1 MQPKNSRLKERVQP
15 PTLAPLPLNKHQQR
29 TESTKRKLR
38 QAALRIFARHGFEA
52 ARIEEIAAEAGH
64 TRGAFYAHFHSK
76 EDLFFS
82 MLEDEA
88 HFQMERLEQALRRST
103 TDEERLKVLRE
114 LYVSRIADIDWSILI
129 LEFKLYAFRHPKL
142 KAKLTQRYR
151 NIRTK
156 VKLQSV
162 PMLSCQPRDE
172 LTLKISLQAILHGL
186 ALETAYDPD
195 NLSETKVK
203 AVLGLLFDS
212 LVGEFV
218 PTIAATRQT

>member
-1 MQPKNSRLKERVQP
+1 MQPRKSGLKERKRQA

-29 TESTKRKLR
+29 TESTKRKLH

-52 ARIEEIAAEAGH
+52 ARIEDIAAEAGH
-64 TRGAFYAHFHSK
+64 TRGAFYAHFQSK
-76 EDLFFS
+76 EDLFFA

-88 HFQMERLEQALRRST
+88 HFQMERLERALRRST
-103 TDEERLKVLRE
+103 TDEERLEVLRE

-142 KAKLTQRYR
+142 KAKLAERYR
-151 NIRTK
+151 NIRNK
-156 VKLQSV
+156 VKLQSI
-162 PMLSCQPRDE
+162 PMLSCHPRDE

-195 NLSETKVK
+195 NLSDTKVK

-212 LVGEFV
+212 LVTEYV
-218 PTIAATRQT
+218 PTITATH